1 MRIREVRISGFRSI
15 SFCAEVDGA
24 DGSSFRSAKALRI
37 SWPRD
42 AFRLQLPMTLS
53 GGRAMLSAIIGAN
66 SAGKSTILL
75 AMDLVF
81 GNATKLDE
89 AMFNG
94 KQTDEPVIVEVTLQG
109 EVERPSAW
117 HSENCTPAGK
127 SYTLTVASLWT
138 TAGRMRLIRRNDGL
152 YYKQSARD
160 REQCTALLPEFR
172 IIWAD
177 SRLNDEANLEKKNLI
192 SDLIDALL
200 ERGGAEELSIVHRID
215 GLMQELQTL
224 VSRERVAEPQLWQAV
239 EELEASLSQGLVSI
253 TPQRSRVRLSLDQ
266 NIPSLRS
273 IFTKG
278 VLSIDN
284 GVELAFDQHGL
295 GLQRS
300 FVVST
305 LSTWCDMIR
314 DAEKDYV
321 FAIEEPEIY
330 LHPHATRVLLN
341 TLEQVGRHDQV
352 IFTTHSS
359 EFVNRVPL
367 GNILTVQRCDQGG
380 AVASKA
386 TRPNLGALRADDLAK
401 VQRYLQEDR
410 SDMLFARA
418 VLLVEGQAELFAMPS
433 FARTLGLD
441 LDGMGVSVVF
451 VNGLG
456 NFHTYHHILHA
467 FDIPHV
473 ILVDG
478 DGKPS
483 ARRQEYADAAD
494 ALFVLPQDFEQSV
507 ADALAPPRLLEVM
520 NECLRRRGKP
530 ERATAPTGRRAAAEL
545 AALGKPLVGR
555 VVGDLM
561 AREEIAAMPDIVGAL
576 TETARR
582 AARDLPGDADR

>member
-15 SFCAEVDGA
+15 PFCAGVDSPDGA
-24 DGSSFRSAKALRI
+24 SFRSAKAIRI
-37 SWPRD
+37 VWQRD
-42 AFRLQLPMTLS
+42 AFRFQLPATRS
-53 GGRAMLSAIIGAN
+53 GGRSMLSAIIGAN

-75 AMDLVF
+75 AMDMAF
-81 GNATKLDE
+81 GNMAKLDE
-89 AMFNG
+89 SMFNG
-94 KQTDEPVIVEVTLQG
+94 KQTDEPVIVEVTVQG
-109 EVERPSAW
+109 EVERPGPW
-117 HSENCTPAGK
+117 HSENCALTGK
-127 SYTLTVASLWT
+127 SYALTVASLWT
-138 TAGRMRLIRRNDGL
+138 TAGRMRFIRRSDGL
-152 YYKQSARD
+152 YHKQTSRD
-160 REQCTALLPEFR
+160 REQCASLLPEFR

-177 SRLNDEANLEKKNLI
+177 SRLNDEANLEKRNLI

-200 ERGGAEELSIVHRID
+200 ERGEAQELSIVHRID

-224 VSRERVAEPQLWQAV
+224 VSRDNPAEPLLWNAV
-239 EELEASLSQGLVSI
+239 EELEASLSRGLVSI
-253 TPQRSRVRLSLDQ
+253 TPQRSRVRLNLDQ

-278 VLSIDN
+278 VMSIDN

-305 LSTWCDMIR
+305 LSTWCDTIR

-367 GNILTVQRCDQGG
+367 GNILTVQRCDQNGS
-380 AVASKA
+380 VASKA
-386 TRPNLGALRADDLAK
+386 TRPNLGSLRADDVAK

-441 LDGMGVSVVF
+441 LDGAGVSVVF

-478 DGKPS
+478 DGKP
-483 ARRQEYADAAD
+483 RERMQEYRDAAD
-494 ALFVLPQDFEQSV
+494 TVFVLPQDFEQAV
-507 ADALAPPRLLEVM
+507 ADALSKERLLEVM

-530 ERATAPTGRRAAAEL
+530 ERATAPTGQRAAAEL

-555 VVGDLM
+555 VVGDMMTRAEIERM
-561 AREEIAAMPDIVGAL
+561 ADIVGAL
-576 TETARR
+576 TETAQR
-582 AARDLPGDADR
+582 AARDLPGDPNQ